1 MQSHIEENVLPRRF
15 RILRNGRRQIE
26 TLIKDEEEVNR
37 MKIGCV
43 KEIKPQEYR
52 VGMTPDNVHDFIAHG
67 HEVMIETQ
75 AGEGSGFT
83 DAAYL
88 AAGAVIVPAAGEVWS
103 KSEMIIKVK
112 EPLESEY
119 KLMRE
124 GQIIYT
130 YLHLAAN
137 KSLTEAMLASGCIG
151 VAYETIED
159 AGGGLPLLKPMS
171 EIAGRLSV
179 QEGAKYL
186 EKPFGG
192 KGVLLGGVPGV
203 KSAKVIILGAGIVGA
218 NACQMA
224 VGLGA
229 DVIVMDIDLEKL
241 RMLDA
246 LYGNRIK
253 TLYAT
258 PSAIRNEILSADLVI
273 GAVLVH
279 GASAPKLLKREYLKD
294 MIPGSVIVDVAV
306 DQGGCFET
314 TRPTYH
320 NDPVYE
326 IDRIVHYCV
335 ANMPGAV
342 PRTSTLALTN
352 ATHAYGLKIAGQGIE
367 KTMRDDPLFRKGINI
382 YRGACTY
389 DKVAQQFGLP
399 YMPPAQ

>member
-1 MQSHIEENVLPRRF
+1 
-15 RILRNGRRQIE
+15 
-26 TLIKDEEEVNR
+26 

-52 VGMTPDNVHDFIAHG
+52 VGMTPDNVSDFVSHR

-75 AGEGSGFT
+75 AGEGSGFS
-83 DAAYL
+83 DEAYR
-88 AAGAVIVPAAGEVWS
+88 AAGAVIVPDAGEVWA
-103 KSEMIIKVK
+103 KSEMIVKVK
-112 EPLESEY
+112 EPLEAEY
-119 KLMRE
+119 KQMRE
-124 GQIIYT
+124 GQILYT

-137 KSLTEAMLASGCIG
+137 EVLTKAVLQSGCVG

-159 AGGGLPLLKPMS
+159 PNGGLPLLKPMS
-171 EIAGRLSV
+171 EIAGRLSI

-203 KSAKVIILGAGIVGA
+203 KGAKVIILGAGIVGA
-218 NACQMA
+218 NACKMA

-229 DVIVMDIDLEKL
+229 DVTMMDVDLEKL
-241 RMLDA
+241 RALDA

-253 TLYAT
+253 TLYSA
-258 PSAIRNEILSADLVI
+258 PSVIRNEVRTADLVI
-273 GAVLVH
+273 GAVLIH
-279 GASAPKLLKREYLKD
+279 GASAPKLLKKDYLRE

-314 TRPTYH
+314 TRATYH
-320 NDPVYE
+320 RDPVYE
-326 IDRIVHYCV
+326 VDGIVHYCV

-352 ATHAYGLKIAGQGIE
+352 ATHAYGLMIAELGIE
-367 KTMRDDPLFRKGINI
+367 TLIKKDSLFRRGINV

-399 YMPPAQ
+399 YTPLA